1 LSSEPT
7 LFRTLVAQ
15 RHWQKYDTFATQ
27 FTRAADELA
36 ATDHDPR
43 LAGLTIARRQL
54 ARWLAGAVKT
64 KPYPDHCR
72 VLEHLFGYPVEALF
86 SPAYQ
91 ASSEAAWDGE
101 QTLVPSAGLDGF
113 PGPTRSD
120 ENHTANPS
128 APDDGRNVDRR
139 SMMSTIAV
147 ALGATLLEFTGSLAH
162 SNVGERM
169 LTYIEA
175 DAVRFAADYPEVAP
189 SQLLPPVRETFE
201 VVRTYLKG
209 TQPIKHRRRLSR
221 AAAQLAT
228 VAGMTLF
235 NLGNQQQ
242 ARWAFRAAAEAADE
256 AEDDLLG
263 AWALASECI
272 IPTYNGDPWG
282 VLDLAHRGQR
292 LAAAHQCVVIAKLA
306 ALEAKAHA
314 SLGNH
319 PATQGAL
326 AQARRAMTSA
336 TSDEYRAGPFG
347 FTPAKH
353 AFYEGTCYVRLGRP
367 DAALAA
373 SQRALTLYQSTGAF
387 MEPTIARIDMAMAH
401 QQKGDLDGVC
411 HMSEQVAAIPRQFR
425 TGPITARISE
435 FLAGLHP
442 RDRALPAVRALRD
455 RLALAPP
462 TASSRSGMP

>member
-1 LSSEPT
+1 MSSEPT

-15 RHWQKYDTFATQ
+15 RHWQNYDAFAAQ

-36 ATDHDPR
+36 ATEHDPR
-43 LAGLTIARRQL
+43 LVGLTIARRQF

-72 VLEHLFGYPVEALF
+72 VLEYLFGHPVEALF
-86 SPAYQ
+86 SPEA
-91 ASSEAAWDGE
+91 SEAPWDGE
-101 QTLVPSAGLDGF
+101 QTLVSSVGLDGF
-113 PGPTRSD
+113 PRAARSD
-120 ENHTANPS
+120 ENDSANRS
-128 APDDGRNVDRR
+128 VPDGGRNVDRR
-139 SMMSTIAV
+139 SMVSTMAA

-169 LTYIEA
+169 LAYMEA
-175 DAVRFAADYPEVAP
+175 DAARFAADYPEVAP

-221 AAAQLAT
+221 VAGQLAT
-228 VAGMTLF
+228 IAGMTLF

-242 ARWAFRAAAEAADE
+242 ARWAFRAAVEAADE

-272 IPTYNGDPWG
+272 IPTYNDEPWG
-282 VLDLAHRGQR
+282 VLGLAQQGQR
-292 LAAAHQCVVIAKLA
+292 LAAGHECVVLAKLA

-314 SLGNH
+314 RLGNH
-319 PATQGAL
+319 PATHEAL
-326 AQARRAMTSA
+326 TQARRAMTSA
-336 TSDEYRAGPFG
+336 TADEYRAGPFG
-347 FTPAKH
+347 FTAAKH
-353 AFYEGTCYVRLGRP
+353 AFYEGTCYVRLGHP

-373 SQRALTLYQSTGAF
+373 CQRALSLYESTGAF

-411 HMSEQVAAIPRQFR
+411 HLSEQVAAIPTQFR

-435 FLAGLHP
+435 FLAGLRP

-462 TASSRSGMP
+462 AAPPRSGSS